1 MLIYI
6 ELLVLGLCAGVLSGF
21 AGIGGAII
29 IVPAL
34 VVIFGYDQLRAQG
47 TSLAALIPPV
57 GLLGFMQYYKNPNVQ
72 IDLWAA
78 GMIAAGLLVGGLFG
92 GKLANHL
99 DPVVVRKAFSVIM
112 ACTAVYLFLKK

>member
-1 MLIYI
+1 MLTY
-6 ELLVLGLCAGVLSGF
+6 LGLLALGLLAGVLSGF

-34 VVIFGYDQLRAQG
+34 VVLFAYPQLRAQG

-57 GLLGFMQYYKNPNVQ
+57 GLLGFWQYYKNPDVH

-78 GMIAAGLLVGGLFG
+78 GAIAAGLLLGGMFG
-92 GKLANHL
+92 GKLANSL
-99 DPVVVRKAFSVIM
+99 DPLVVRKSFSILLAV
-112 ACTAVYLFLKK
+112 TAVYLFLKK

>member
-1 MLIYI
+1 MLIYLG
-6 ELLVLGLCAGVLSGF
+6 LLALGLCAGVLSGF

-34 VVIFGYDQLRAQG
+34 VVLFGYPQLRAQG

-57 GLLGFMQYYKNPNVQ
+57 GLLGFMQYYRNPAVQ

-78 GMIAAGLLVGGLFG
+78 GMLAAGLLIGGMFG
-92 GKLANHL
+92 GKLANAI
-99 DPVVVRKAFSVIM
+99 DPALVRKIFSVVM
-112 ACTAVYLFLKK
+112 AVTAVYLFLKK